1 MKNEKEVKMTN
12 KKYKGYLIDLDGTI
26 YLGNERIP
34 AGENFIHRLQAAKI
48 PYLLLTNNT
57 TKTPRV
63 VQKRLHDKF
72 NIDTALSSIYT
83 ASLAT
88 VDYMNDLG
96 LEKTVYIIGE
106 DGLKEAIYEA
116 GYKKERENPAYVVVA
131 LDTDLTYEMLVLATL
146 AIHNGATFIGTNPD
160 LNLPSERGLTPG
172 AGALIKMIEAATR
185 VKATIIGKPEAII
198 TEKAVSKLGL
208 EKSDILMVG
217 DNYLTDIRTGIN
229 NGIDSLLVTTG
240 FTKAKEVPELPIA
253 PTYVV
258 SSLDEWDV

>member
-1 MKNEKEVKMTN
+1 MTN
-12 KKYKGYLIDLDGTI
+12 KKYGGYLIDLDGTI
-26 YLGNERIP
+26 YLGNKRIP
-34 AGENFIHRLQAAKI
+34 AGENFINRLQEAKI
-48 PYLLLTNNT
+48 PYLLVTNNT

-63 VQKRLHDKF
+63 VQKRLSQHF
-72 NIDTALSSIYT
+72 NIETPLETIYT

-116 GYKKERENPAYVVVA
+116 GYKKDRENPAYVVVA

-146 AIHNGATFIGTNPD
+146 AIHKGAKFIGTNPD
-160 LNLPSERGLTPG
+160 LNLPNERGLTPG
-172 AGALIKMIEAATR
+172 AGALIKMLEAATR
-185 VKATIIGKPEAII
+185 VEATIIGKPEAII
-198 TEKAVSKLGL
+198 ADKAVEKLGL
-208 EKSDILMVG
+208 PKSDLLMVG
-217 DNYLTDIRTGIN
+217 DNYLTDIHTGIN

-240 FTKAKEVPELPIA
+240 FTKAEEVPNLPVP

-258 SSLDEWDV
+258 SSLDEWEV

>member
-1 MKNEKEVKMTN
+1 MTN
-12 KKYKGYLIDLDGTI
+12 KKYKGYLIDLDGAI
-26 YLGNERIP
+26 YLGNQRIP
-34 AGENFIHRLQAAKI
+34 TGERFIHRLQEQEI

-57 TKTPRV
+57 TKTPEV
-63 VQKRLHDKF
+63 VQKRLRRQFD
-72 NIDTALSSIYT
+72 IETPLETIYT

-146 AIHNGATFIGTNPD
+146 AIQKGAKFIGTNPD
-160 LNLPSERGLTPG
+160 LNLPHERGLTPG
-172 AGALIKMIEAATR
+172 AGSLIKMLEAATR
-185 VKATIIGKPEAII
+185 VEATIIGKPASII
-198 TEKAVSKLGL
+198 ADKAVEKLGL
-208 EKSDILMVG
+208 PKSDLVMVG
-217 DNYLTDIRTGIN
+217 DNYLTDIHTGID

-240 FTKAKEVPELPIA
+240 FTKAEEVPHLPIA

-258 SSLDEWDV
+258 ASLDE

>member
-1 MKNEKEVKMTN
+1 MT

-34 AGENFIHRLQAAKI
+34 AGENFIHRLQEANI

-63 VQKRLHDKF
+63 VQKRLSEKF
-72 NIDTALSSIYT
+72 NINTPLDSIYT

-146 AIHNGATFIGTNPD
+146 AIHKGAKFIGTNPD

-172 AGALIKMIEAATR
+172 AGAVIKLIEAATR
-185 VKATIIGKPEAII
+185 VRPTIIGKPEAII
-198 TEKAVSKLGL
+198 ADKAVSRIGL
-208 EKSDILMVG
+208 DKSALLMVG
-217 DNYLTDIRTGIN
+217 DNYLTDIRTGID
-229 NGIDSLLVTTG
+229 NGIDSLLVLTG
-240 FTKAKEVPELPIA
+240 FTKPEEVPNLPIA
-253 PTYVV
+253 PTHVV
-258 SSLDEWDV
+258 TSLDEWEV

>member
-1 MKNEKEVKMTN
+1 MTN

-26 YLGNERIP
+26 YLGNQRIP
-34 AGENFIHRLQAAKI
+34 AGERFIHRLQEQEI

-57 TKTPRV
+57 TKTPEV
-63 VQKRLHDKF
+63 VQKRLRRQFD
-72 NIDTALSSIYT
+72 IETPLETIYT

-146 AIHNGATFIGTNPD
+146 AIQKGAKFIGTNPD
-160 LNLPSERGLTPG
+160 LNLPNERGLTPG
-172 AGALIKMIEAATR
+172 AGSLIKMLEAATR
-185 VKATIIGKPEAII
+185 VEATIIGKPASII
-198 TEKAVSKLGL
+198 ADKAVEKLGL
-208 EKSDILMVG
+208 PKSDLVMVG
-217 DNYLTDIRTGIN
+217 DNYLTDIHTGID

-240 FTKAKEVPELPIA
+240 FTKAEEVPHLPIA

-258 SSLDEWDV
+258 GSLDEWDV